1 MTSVTQP
8 GAAVSQTE
16 RKFFGQPWG
25 LANLFGIELWERFS
39 FYGMQALLA
48 YYMYY
53 SATEGGLGIDEPTAL
68 SLVGAYGGFVYM
80 MALLASF
87 VGDRILGAER
97 TLFYSA
103 ILVMIGHV
111 VLALV
116 PGATGLA
123 IGLVCIGIG
132 SGGVK
137 TATQV
142 VLGDLY
148 TREDP
153 RRDAG
158 FSIFYMSVNIG
169 GLLGPWL
176 TGLVWGQ
183 AGFHWGFG
191 LAAIGMAI
199 GLVQYM
205 LMRKSTIGAAG
216 SEVPN
221 PLPRSKWAPVG
232 FGALA
237 VAAIVVGLLTT
248 GILPLDLLSWV
259 VFAIALAATVIL
271 LWEMF
276 ASDKVTAH
284 EKSRLT
290 GYIPLLAGSVA
301 FFAIFQSQFTVVA
314 LYTDQRA
321 NLDFFWTELEP
332 SQVQSFNPLF
342 IIIFA
347 PIFAAMWTKLGERQ
361 WASATKFGVANI
373 IIGLSLFIF
382 LPYVGKGENSTP
394 LAVLVLI
401 LFLFTMG
408 ELLLSPVGNSLAT
421 KVAPVAFKS
430 RLFAVWLMSVSMGTA
445 LSGVLGSLYNPDDA
459 TAERTFFLTLSA
471 ITIALGV
478 ALIAI
483 SRWVVRKFGDVR

>member
-1 MTSVTQP
+1 
-8 GAAVSQTE
+8 
-16 RKFFGQPWG
+16 
-25 LANLFGIELWERFS
+25 
-39 FYGMQALLA
+39 
-48 YYMYY
+48 
-53 SATEGGLGIDEPTAL
+53 
-68 SLVGAYGGFVYM
+68 
-80 MALLASF
+80 
-87 VGDRILGAER
+87 
-97 TLFYSA
+97 
-103 ILVMIGHV
+103 
-111 VLALV
+111 
-116 PGATGLA
+116 
-123 IGLVCIGIG
+123 
-132 SGGVK
+132 
-137 TATQV
+137 
-142 VLGDLY
+142 
-148 TREDP
+148 
-153 RRDAG
+153 
-158 FSIFYMSVNIG
+158 
-169 GLLGPWL
+169 
-176 TGLVWGQ
+176 
-183 AGFHWGFG
+183 
-191 LAAIGMAI
+191 
-199 GLVQYM
+199 
-205 LMRKSTIGAAG
+205 MRKSTIGAAG

-232 FGALA
+232 FSALA

-276 ASDKVTAH
+276 TSDKVTAH

-321 NLDFFWTELEP
+321 DLTFFWTELEP

-347 PIFAAMWTKLGERQ
+347 PIFATMWTKLGDRQ

-373 IIGLSLFIF
+373 IVGLSLFIF

-445 LSGVLGSLYNPDDA
+445 LSGVLGSLYNPNDA

-471 ITIALGV
+471 ATIVLGLV
-478 ALIAI
+478 LIAI
-483 SRWVVRKFGDVR
+483 RRWVVRKFGDVR